1 VLLATE
7 QQIETLLETPE
18 CAEESAHVM

>member
-18 CAEESAHVM
+18 FAEESAHVM